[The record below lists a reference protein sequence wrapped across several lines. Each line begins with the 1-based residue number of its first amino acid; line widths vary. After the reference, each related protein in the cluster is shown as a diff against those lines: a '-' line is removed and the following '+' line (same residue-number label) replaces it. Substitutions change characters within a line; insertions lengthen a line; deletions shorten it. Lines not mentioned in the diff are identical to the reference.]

1 MSPSALRCRGK
12 WGGGHRC
19 GVTTAMAVAHRCD
32 DCIGS
37 CTFGEE
43 GCNGSFHRCHVW
55 RCQQYSPHR
64 LARQQQMRLT
74 TGCGRREVLPCMAPL
89 SLLVCFPLMEP
100 REFHLSDC
108 SKESSV
114 CRLRGLGAEGTR
126 EFLLSSPSQQLW
138 ACRLYGLLSTP
149 LS

>member
-1 MSPSALRCRGK
+1 
-12 WGGGHRC
+12 
-19 GVTTAMAVAHRCD
+19 
-32 DCIGS
+32 
-37 CTFGEE
+37 
-43 GCNGSFHRCHVW
+43 
-55 RCQQYSPHR
+55 
-64 LARQQQMRLT
+64 MRLT

-89 SLLVCFPLMEP
+89 SLPLLSVSMMGP

-108 SKESSV
+108 PKESSV

-138 ACRLYGLLSTP
+138 SCRLYGLLSTP